1 MLDICSI
8 QLLIFYLLVLIEMSF
23 RALFDVPTRKLVC
36 EWRGRRSLNPA
47 GRSHVGSNCHDS
59 CQSIAQSNLSSVSS
73 SRRGRWHGGVH
84 GRCSRLSHL
93 VDVCG
98 HAPPPQRRLACFG
111 RSTRLSHHHPDC
123 RFGQR
128 PQCSLSLRA
137 QFSSSFSQSEK
148 H

>member
-1 MLDICSI
+1 MIGSS
-8 QLLIFYLLVLIEMSF
+8 LVLIEMSF
-23 RALFDVPTRKLVC
+23 RALFDVPTRRKLVR
-36 EWRGRRSLNPA
+36 EWRRGRRSLDPA
-47 GRSHVGSNCHDS
+47 GRSHVGSNGHDS
-59 CQSIAQSNLSSVSS
+59 CQSIAQSNLSSVSPS
-73 SRRGRWHGGVH
+73 RGRHGVH
-84 GRCSRLSHL
+84 GRCSRLSHF

-137 QFSSSFSQSEK
+137 QLTSSFSQSEK
-148 H
+148 HQSR